1 MTITKGR
8 TLEYIEQ
15 EWGTYIERFQR
26 LSKEEQEKRVKEQGY
41 ERFRDMLAH
50 ILAWWEEGMI
60 IISAIAENRPFER
73 KEYDFNAFNAE
84 AIAKYKDWDE
94 AEFLAH
100 FEKTRQKMGT
110 DLRSMNEAVFEN
122 RRVQAWVNGIIFHHA
137 REHLVALSRF
147 LAIDLLENEWAEYVS
162 FFNKLSDEK
171 KKEFLSRQGFE
182 NFHDLLA
189 HVIGWWEEGARIIS
203 GITDSPSFTWEA
215 RDTDSFNVE
224 LTQKYSSWSDRDLFT
239 HYEAVRVAMIDL
251 VAELPDDAF
260 LNADIEGWLKDD
272 VVGHYDDHPI
282 PH

>member
-84 AIAKYKDWDE
+84 AVAKYKDWDG